1 VSTKA
6 QANTR
11 HDFVDALRGVAV
23 VFMLWMHTGDGWLQP
38 ALRQGTGW
46 DLVRTFGG
54 LAAPL
59 FLLLAGVS
67 LGLGWRDDRRAMR
80 WGVARG
86 LQIVV
91 LGYGLRVQMWMLD
104 GAGYRF
110 GHHWVA
116 SLTLVLGYALAYM
129 GLSRWAAGG
138 RPGRWLLAAAPCIGL
153 GVLLVSHWIPGRF
166 IGVFRVDVLQAIGAS
181 LALLALYAYRVRGHA
196 GAVLALGCAV
206 LALTPWMRS
215 WVPGPLPAPL
225 AGYLGYWYPG
235 PGRVPVGMF
244 PLFPWLAYPCV
255 GLVLGRHWGR
265 VGPQAAADSAVLLCA
280 PGALLALA
288 TCEAFAP
295 VKGALDAWPVLLQPA
310 RVAYR
315 VGICVALA
323 ALAVLLSRP
332 ASPVRKPLSWL
343 GRASL
348 MVYWVHLE
356 LAFGMLGRPLVRQ
369 LDFAAWATA
378 WTVLTGAMTGLAWL
392 WLRLRRRASERLPIA
407 PKSPVLTA

>member
-1 VSTKA
+1 MSTKA
-6 QANTR
+6 QATTR
-11 HDFVDALRGVAV
+11 HDFIDALRGVAV

-38 ALRQGTGW
+38 ALRQGPGW
-46 DLVRTFGG
+46 DLVRVFGG

-67 LGLGWRDDRRAMR
+67 LGLGWRDDRRVMRSAM
-80 WGVARG
+80 ARG

-110 GHHWVA
+110 GHHWLA
-116 SLTLVLGYALAYM
+116 SLPLVLGYALAYV

-138 RPGRWLLAAAPCIGL
+138 RPGRWLVAAAPCIGL
-153 GVLLVSHWIPGRF
+153 GVVLVSQWIPSRF

-181 LALLALYAYRVRGHA
+181 VALLALYAHRVRGHT

-215 WVPGPLPAPL
+215 WVPGPLPAPV
-225 AGYLGYWYPG
+225 AGYLAYWYPG
-235 PGRVPVGMF
+235 PGRVPAGMF
-244 PLFPWLAYPCV
+244 PLFPWLAYPCF
-255 GLVLGRHWGR
+255 GLALGRHWGR
-265 VGPQAAADSAVLLCA
+265 AGPRAAADSAVALCA
-280 PGALLALA
+280 PGALLALL

-295 VKGALDAWPVLLQPA
+295 VKGVLDDWPVLLQPA

-323 ALAVLLSRP
+323 SLAVLLSRP

-356 LAFGMLGRPLVRQ
+356 LAFGMFGRPLVRQ
-369 LDFAAWATA
+369 LDFAAWAIA
-378 WTVLTGAMTGLAWL
+378 WALLTGAMTGLAWL
-392 WLRLRRRASERLPIA
+392 WLRLRRRASERLPMA